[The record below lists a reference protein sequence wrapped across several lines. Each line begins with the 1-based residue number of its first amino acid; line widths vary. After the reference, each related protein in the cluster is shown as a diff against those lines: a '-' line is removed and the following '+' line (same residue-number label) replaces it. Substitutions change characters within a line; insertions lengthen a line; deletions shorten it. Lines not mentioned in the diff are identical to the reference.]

1 VARNVERRTA
11 LADAGLRVL
20 AATGARGLTHRAVDA
35 EAGVPIGT
43 TSNYFRS
50 RDALLGALGERI
62 MERFAPDD
70 RVLAELA
77 AREPSLELFT
87 DYVRY
92 IVERTTRQP
101 ELTRALIELRLEA
114 VRRPGLARILGE
126 TLRRGY
132 RNDVAFHAVSGLP
145 GGAFEVALLHY
156 AVDGLLLDM
165 LTTSIDAGF
174 DPDEVVSA
182 LVTRLVAAA
191 PSQSSPPSHSSPPSR
206 GSPPGQAHRPAAV
219 VTGPPKREAAK
230 RKTRT
235 AKKSTSAP

>member
-1 VARNVERRTA
+1 MARNVERRAA

-43 TSNYFRS
+43 ASNYFRS

-62 MERFAPDD
+62 MQRFAPDEA
-70 RVLAELA
+70 VLAGLA
-77 AREPSLELFT
+77 TREPSPELLT

-101 ELTRALIELRLEA
+101 DLTRALIELRLEA
-114 VRRPGLARILGE
+114 ARRPDLAAILGD

-132 RNDVAFHAVSGLP
+132 RDDVTFHVAAGLP

-156 AVDGLLLDM
+156 AVDGLLLDL
-165 LTTSIDAGF
+165 LTTSIGAGF
-174 DPDEVVSA
+174 DPDDVVAA
-182 LVTRLVAAA
+182 LVSRLVGAADA
-191 PSQSSPPSHSSPPSR
+191 R
-206 GSPPGQAHRPAAV
+206 
-219 VTGPPKREAAK
+219 
-230 RKTRT
+230 
-235 AKKSTSAP
+235 